1 MLHYRSFGEGK
12 TLVFLHGFLESST
25 MWDHLPL
32 MELNAHC
39 IFIDLPGHGQSLL
52 NDFAEIPSIRFMA
65 DEVLQVLIS
74 LEVNEF
80 TVVGHSLGAYVGL
93 ELARLPSCQKLI
105 FLNSNCW
112 SDDEQKRRDRLRVA
126 ELVYSAKKHFIHES
140 IPGLFGRPTAYPT
153 EIKHLIKEA
162 NHMSPD
168 AIAYAALAMRE
179 RKDYT
184 LEVVA
189 NPSRYVFIHG
199 EMDTLVSTETLKKRL
214 PGITIHLLTNAGH
227 MSHLESSNRV
237 MEILMEEKE

>member
-12 TLVFLHGFLESST
+12 ILVFLHGFLESST
-25 MWDHLPL
+25 MWDYLSL
-32 MELNAHC
+32 QELNAQC
-39 IFIDLPGHGQSLL
+39 IFIDLPGHGQSPL
-52 NDFAEIPSIRFMA
+52 NDSAEIPSIRYMA
-65 DEVLQVLIS
+65 DEVLQVLNA

-80 TVVGHSLGAYVGL
+80 TVIGHSLGAYVGL

-126 ELVYSAKKHFIHES
+126 ELVYSAKKHFIREA
-140 IPGLFGRPTAYPT
+140 IPGLFGRPTDFQN
-153 EIKHLIKEA
+153 EINELIKEA

-179 RKDYT
+179 RTDYT

-199 EMDTLVSTETLKKRL
+199 EMDTLVSTETLQKRL
-214 PGITIHLLTNAGH
+214 PGSTIHLLTNAGH
-227 MSHLESSNRV
+227 MSHIESSGRV
-237 MEILMEEKE
+237 LEIFMGEI

>member
-1 MLHYRSFGEGK
+1 
-12 TLVFLHGFLESST
+12 
-25 MWDHLPL
+25 MWDYLPL
-32 MELNAHC
+32 QELNAQC
-39 IFIDLPGHGQSLL
+39 IFIDLPGHGQSPL
-52 NDFAEIPSIRFMA
+52 NDSAEIPSIRYMA
-65 DEVLQVLIS
+65 DEVLQVLNA

-80 TVVGHSLGAYVGL
+80 TVIGHSLGAYVGL

-126 ELVYSAKKHFIHES
+126 ELVYSAKKHFIREA
-140 IPGLFGRPTAYPT
+140 IPGLFGRPTDFQN
-153 EIKHLIKEA
+153 EINELIKEA

-179 RKDYT
+179 RTDYT

-199 EMDTLVSTETLKKRL
+199 EMDTLVSTETLQKRL

-227 MSHLESSNRV
+227 MSHIESSGRV
-237 MEILMEEKE
+237 LEIFMGEI

>member
-12 TLVFLHGFLESST
+12 PLVFLHGFLESST
-25 MWDHLPL
+25 MWDYLPL
-32 MELNAHC
+32 QELNAQC
-39 IFIDLPGHGQSLL
+39 IFIDLPGHGQSPL
-52 NDFAEIPSIRFMA
+52 NDSAEIPSIRFMA
-65 DEVLQVLIS
+65 DEVLQVLNA

-80 TVVGHSLGAYVGL
+80 TVIGHSLGAYVGL

-126 ELVYSAKKHFIHES
+126 ELVYSAKKHFIREA
-140 IPGLFGRPTAYPT
+140 IPGLFGRPTDFQN
-153 EIKHLIKEA
+153 EINELIKEA

-179 RKDYT
+179 RTDYT

-199 EMDTLVSTETLKKRL
+199 EMDTLVSTETLQKRL
-214 PGITIHLLTNAGH
+214 PGSTIHLLTNAGH
-227 MSHLESSNRV
+227 MSHIESSGRV
-237 MEILMEEKE
+237 LEIFMGEI